1 MLVILSIYMYQK
13 PQLYRVWFLKY
24 GMRDIAPL
32 PPNNLE
38 NQTFEKRKKLSGDV
52 ITLHM
57 CTKSHD
63 KMMYAS

>member
-1 MLVILSIYMYQK
+1 MVPEVRNERQIFCHLGTL
-13 PQLYRVWFLKY
+13 
-24 GMRDIAPL
+24 IAPL
-32 PPNNLE
+32 LPNNLE